1 MFCFGLAIRTSLRYH
16 TNIRMQAF
24 LEVSLILAL
33 ATGMAILMQSLRLPL
48 LLGHILTGILVGP
61 AVWHILQAKETVE
74 IFSQLGITA
83 LLFVVG
89 LGLHPQVIREVGKIA
104 LLTGIGQVV
113 FTTGFGFI
121 LALLFGF
128 SWISALCIAIA
139 LTFSSTIIVTKIL
152 SDRGDSG
159 KLYGKISI
167 GFLLV
172 QDVIATLILI
182 LVGSIGGAQDVRSLV
197 VVVGIKL
204 LIVAAT
210 MLVTAQFILPRLT
223 RLFAASQEFL
233 FLFSIGWGVGL
244 AAIFYAIGLS
254 VEIGALAA
262 GVTLASSPYRYEI
275 NAKMRLV
282 RDFFIVMFF
291 VLLGSRLS
299 WEGLGAQW
307 PVILLFSFFVLIGN
321 PIIIMG
327 IMGFMRYSKKTSFL
341 AGLTVAQVSE
351 FSLILMLLFADRGYV
366 PASVLSLVTSVCMI
380 TMTVSTF
387 MLLHSEKIYAAAS
400 RYLGIFER
408 RHLVVERA
416 AEQQVDA
423 ILFGCHRVGTDFIAT
438 LQKRGS
444 SYLVVDF
451 DPSVIEQLE
460 SKQIPCRYGDA
471 HDNEF
476 LEEVGVAKASLI
488 ISTIPDFEV
497 NLFIL
502 KKTQKMN
509 KKGLIILTAQ
519 SVEQARLL
527 YAAGAAYVIMPHYLG
542 GNHAAMLLERHGYNE
557 KKIAL
562 ERKHH
567 LEHLEERIGES

>member
-1 MFCFGLAIRTSLRYH
+1 
-16 TNIRMQAF
+16 MQAF

-282 RDFFIVMFF
+282 R
-291 VLLGSRLS
+291 
-299 WEGLGAQW
+299 
-307 PVILLFSFFVLIGN
+307 
-321 PIIIMG
+321 
-327 IMGFMRYSKKTSFL
+327 
-341 AGLTVAQVSE
+341 
-351 FSLILMLLFADRGYV
+351 
-366 PASVLSLVTSVCMI
+366 
-380 TMTVSTF
+380 
-387 MLLHSEKIYAAAS
+387 
-400 RYLGIFER
+400 
-408 RHLVVERA
+408 
-416 AEQQVDA
+416 
-423 ILFGCHRVGTDFIAT
+423 
-438 LQKRGS
+438 
-444 SYLVVDF
+444 
-451 DPSVIEQLE
+451 
-460 SKQIPCRYGDA
+460 
-471 HDNEF
+471 
-476 LEEVGVAKASLI
+476 
-488 ISTIPDFEV
+488 
-497 NLFIL
+497 
-502 KKTQKMN
+502 
-509 KKGLIILTAQ
+509 GLI
-519 SVEQARLL
+519 E
-527 YAAGAAYVIMPHYLG
+527 AG
-542 GNHAAMLLERHGYNE
+542 N
-557 KKIAL
+557 
-562 ERKHH
+562 
-567 LEHLEERIGES
+567 

>member
-1 MFCFGLAIRTSLRYH
+1 
-16 TNIRMQAF
+16 MQAF
-24 LEVSLILAL
+24 LEISLILAI
-33 ATGMAILMQSLRLPL
+33 ATGMAVLMQSLKLPL

-61 AVWHILQAKETVE
+61 AVWHILQAKEAIE

-89 LGLHPQVIREVGKIA
+89 LGLNPQVIREVGKIA

-113 FTTGFGFI
+113 FTTCSGFI
-121 LALLFGF
+121 LALLFGYA
-128 SWISALCIAIA
+128 WIPALCIAIA

-182 LVGSIGGAQDVRSLV
+182 LVGSLGGAQDLRSLFMT
-197 VVVGIKL
+197 VGTKL
-204 LIVAAT
+204 LVVAVA
-210 MLVTAQFILPRLT
+210 MFITARFLLPRLT
-223 RLFAASQEFL
+223 RLFATSQEFL

-244 AAIFYAIGLS
+244 AAIFYAVGLS

-299 WEGLGAQW
+299 REGLGSQW
-307 PVILLFSFFVLIGN
+307 PAILLFSFFVLIGN
-321 PIIIMG
+321 PLIIMT
-327 IMGFMRYSKKTSFL
+327 IMGLMRYSKKTSFL

-366 PASVLSLVTSVCMI
+366 PASLLSLVTSVCMI
-380 TMTVSTF
+380 TMTVSTL
-387 MLLHSEKIYAAAS
+387 MLLHAERIYALLS
-400 RYLGIFER
+400 PYLGIFER
-408 RHLVVERA
+408 KHPVTERVS
-416 AEQQVDA
+416 EKQVDA

-438 LQKRGS
+438 LQKRKL

-451 DPSVIEQLE
+451 DPAMIEQLE
-460 SKQIPCRYGDA
+460 ARKIPCRYGDA

-476 LEEVGVAKASLI
+476 LEEVGVAKANLI

-527 YAAGAAYVIMPHYLG
+527 YASGAAYVIMPHYLG

-557 KKIAL
+557 KKIAV

-567 LEHLEERIGES
+567 LEHLEERIAAN

>member
-1 MFCFGLAIRTSLRYH
+1 
-16 TNIRMQAF
+16 MQAF

-327 IMGFMRYSKKTSFL
+327 ILRVCKNRIDLIKESYIGLRLMVKYFCNNRSRKFRKLFHISLAKIKKVARWCMTVVKYLYILSHISESIETIPREDDDIILREELRLREKSVSECEMADTFCENRLPKWDHLACESEFSGIKTSF
-341 AGLTVAQVSE
+341 
-351 FSLILMLLFADRGYV
+351 R
-366 PASVLSLVTSVCMI
+366 
-380 TMTVSTF
+380 
-387 MLLHSEKIYAAAS
+387 KKS
-400 RYLGIFER
+400 RDEICIEGF
-408 RHLVVERA
+408 
-416 AEQQVDA
+416 
-423 ILFGCHRVGTDFIAT
+423 CH
-438 LQKRGS
+438 
-444 SYLVVDF
+444 
-451 DPSVIEQLE
+451 
-460 SKQIPCRYGDA
+460 
-471 HDNEF
+471 
-476 LEEVGVAKASLI
+476 
-488 ISTIPDFEV
+488 
-497 NLFIL
+497 
-502 KKTQKMN
+502 
-509 KKGLIILTAQ
+509 
-519 SVEQARLL
+519 
-527 YAAGAAYVIMPHYLG
+527 
-542 GNHAAMLLERHGYNE
+542 ERHESLPSSAVEEGIMEDGDFLFHKKRILNNDEKTIEFHNE
-557 KKIAL
+557 TFT
-562 ERKHH
+562 H
-567 LEHLEERIGES
+567 